1 MLGCVDL
8 IAREAKLHPD
18 TRLADMADNLAI
30 INHCGTVLSVLTENL
45 LSQNSSIGSRRF
57 SLQASS
63 GKSKLELE
71 SSRRENVRVLCESVL
86 AVLKALA
93 YQKNLQIDL
102 QVDKKVPKNAAFPKS
117 LFCQVLINLGA
128 NAVKY
133 NNAGTVTIKVSMEGE
148 GIRVAVIDSGPGVS
162 SKFEQSLFQE
172 YARDAN
178 TAFSQA
184 GAGLGLSIA
193 KRLVE
198 SMGGRIGYSRNPTTF
213 WFELPFDRESGK
225 EFGVEMDVEDK
236 LLIPKTDNK
245 TEFELGNDALP
256 SILMVEDNA
265 LNVKVLLA
273 MLKTVAP
280 LCQVMVA
287 VDGAAALEILLKRV
301 RNREKPLLVLMDRNM
316 PLVNGEETKRGSG
329 WSCFLT
335 LL

>member
-1 MLGCVDL
+1 M
-8 IAREAKLHPD
+8 
-18 TRLADMADNLAI
+18 
-30 INHCGTVLSVLTENL
+30 
-45 LSQNSSIGSRRF
+45 
-57 SLQASS
+57 
-63 GKSKLELE
+63 
-71 SSRRENVRVLCESVL
+71 
-86 AVLKALA
+86 
-93 YQKNLQIDL
+93 
-102 QVDKKVPKNAAFPKS
+102 
-117 LFCQVLINLGA
+117 
-128 NAVKY
+128 KY

-225 EFGVEMDVEDK
+225 EFGVEMDVEDELLK
-236 LLIPKTDNK
+236 EFGVEMDVEDELLIPKTDDE
-245 TEFELGNDALP
+245 TDLEHCIEASP
-256 SILMVEDNA
+256 IILLVEDSA
-265 LNVKVLLA
+265 INVRILQS
-273 MLKTVAP
+273 MLEKVAP